1 MLLSSAAQEL
11 AGVADG
17 VAWQAW
23 IQAGLFVLLAAVL
36 GALLLVA
43 RDMRRLARDLDA
55 VMKAAQERAGPLVD
69 HATKAARNL
78 DHVCRVAREGA
89 DRLEGS
95 FSRVADEADKAAG
108 HARAR
113 LGELAALAD
122 FVQAEA
128 EDAVLDV
135 ATKVRMARNG
145 AGLAQWLSR
154 GGKTPAVRD
163 DREPPA
169 APPPPG
175 GDNVLAPPEG
185 SMTHTAAAP
194 LREAAGDGDV
204 HASLPNSAPAA
215 PPDAAP
221 QPEVPAAETGTGS
234 RQADAS

>member
-1 MLLSSAAQEL
+1 MLLSSAAQGL
-11 AGVADG
+11 AGAADG

-23 IQAGLFVLLAAVL
+23 VQAGLFVLLAAVL

-69 HATKAARNL
+69 HATNAARNL

-95 FSRVADEADKAAG
+95 FSRIADEADKAAG

-154 GGKTPAVRD
+154 GGKTPADRD
-163 DREPPA
+163 EREPPA
-169 APPPPG
+169 APPPG

-185 SMTHTAAAP
+185 GMTDTAAAP
-194 LREAAGDGDV
+194 LREAGGDV
-204 HASLPNSAPAA
+204 HASLPNSAPAR

-221 QPEVPAAETGTGS
+221 QPEVPAAETGAGS
-234 RQADAS
+234 RQADAI